1 MSLFMVCQTSV
12 SESEAPATT
21 FILTQAGKR
30 PCERRHPLCF
40 RAADADE
47 QKGDS
52 RPAPAA
58 LRRESGSQL
67 RPADGD
73 FSRRRRFTADF

>member
-1 MSLFMVCQTSV
+1 MSAAVLFVL
-12 SESEAPATT
+12 E
-21 FILTQAGKR
+21 
-30 PCERRHPLCF
+30 
-40 RAADADE
+40 AADADG

-73 FSRRRRFTADF
+73 FFQGAAGSPPTFKI